1 MTCWGPSNDF
11 QGHSN
16 DFRGHSFQFRS
27 HSIYFQGH
35 SNDFQSP
42 SNDFQGP
49 SNDFQGPSNDFRGP
63 SNDFRG
69 HSNDF
74 RGHSND
80 FRGPSNDFQGH
91 SNDFRSHSGRNGGRF
106 WFLGGFCLL
115 SGNGRFWDV
124 IFGICPWNC
133 KATIRGRA
141 MHGRL
146 QNLPSLPI
154 QTLDSYTID
163 QKCEMIVANSRNLLI
178 FKASTTLETRL
189 RVVTALS
196 DKPTVS
202 VSAVF
207 FLIATPSNSPRT

>member
-1 MTCWGPSNDF
+1 MTFKVIRMTGWGPSNDFRGHLNDF

-16 DFRGHSFQFRS
+16 DFRGHSFHFRS

-49 SNDFQGPSNDFRGP
+49 SNDFQGT
-63 SNDFRG
+63 
-69 HSNDF
+69 
-74 RGHSND
+74 SND

-106 WFLGGFCLL
+106 WFLGGFCFL
-115 SGNGRFWDV
+115 SGSWRFWDV
-124 IFGICPWNC
+124 FFGIRPWDS
-133 KATIRGRA
+133 KVRIRSRA
-141 MHGRL
+141 VHGRL